1 MSKKASGYHKR
12 RMGLIYAIL
21 AVALIA
27 ASVVAA
33 CTVFFRVET
42 VTVEGN
48 ERYSTEQILPVAG
61 VEVGSN
67 LILTPGDQ
75 IVQRICDALPYVD
88 SVEVHKRFPTTLR
101 LVIHE
106 AQPVAVVHSN
116 DQLWII
122 DSKGRLLELV
132 DGALAVDYIDVEGM
146 VLVDPVQ
153 GQPAQV
159 APEDQ
164 IQLDGL
170 LGLLAALEEK
180 DQIEPITEIDVSSK
194 TEIVAVYEGRIKV
207 KFLINA
213 DFARKIEVMK
223 AIIAPME
230 SWERGSLNL
239 KGSERAFYSP
249 DR

>member
-12 RMGLIYAIL
+12 RMGLVYAIL
-21 AVALIA
+21 AVVLIA

-48 ERYSTEQILPVAG
+48 ERYS
-61 VEVGSN
+61 S
-67 LILTPGDQ
+67 DQ

-88 SVEVHKRFPTTLR
+88 TVEVKKSFPTTLR
-101 LVIHE
+101 LVVHE

-132 DGALAVDYIDVEGM
+132 DGALAVDYIDVEG
-146 VLVDPVQ
+146 VALVDPIQ

-164 IQLDGL
+164 VQLDGL
-170 LGLLAALEEK
+170 LALLAALEEK
-180 DQIEPITEIDVSSK
+180 DQIAPITAIDASLK

-223 AIIAPME
+223 AVIAPME